1 MQIEHFTIDERFC
14 GPPKSGNGGY
24 TAGRMAAHLLG
35 TVAARLKAPP
45 PLGVELRLESSASEA
60 RLFDGTTL
68 LGEAK
73 PTTLELTPPPC
84 PPYAEAEAAVAGF
97 PGFTTH
103 NFPGCFVC
111 GPERAAHDG
120 LRIFPGP
127 LHGTTTLAA
136 PWLPDASLADT
147 AGIVKPEFIWAALD
161 CAGAFALYPI
171 PDGLAIVLGE
181 LVVSTLAP
189 LQADEQCVVLGWPLG
204 SEGRKR
210 FAGTALYGADQRLV
224 AVARAVW
231 VEVPASSWN

>member
-1 MQIEHFTIDERFC
+1 MHIEHFTIDERFC

-24 TAGRMAAHLLG
+24 TCGRMVGHLNG

-45 PLGVELRLESSASEA
+45 PLGVELRLESSDNQA
-60 RLFDGTTL
+60 RLFDGSTL

-73 PTTLELTPPPC
+73 LTQLDLVPPPC
-84 PPYAEAEAAVAGF
+84 PSYEEAQAAARGF

-111 GPERAAHDG
+111 GPARPPHDG

-127 LHGTTTLAA
+127 LADSSTLAA
-136 PWLPDASLADT
+136 PWIADESLADA
-147 AGIVKPEFIWAALD
+147 AGKLKAEFIWAALD

-181 LVVSTLAP
+181 LVVATLDQIKP
-189 LQADEQCVVLGWPLG
+189 GERCVVLGWPLG
-204 SEGRKR
+204 SDGRKR
-210 FAGTALYGADQRLV
+210 FAGTAIYGADQRLV
-224 AVARAVW
+224 AMARAVW

>member
-1 MQIEHFTIDERFC
+1 MPTEFFTIDERFC

-24 TAGRMAAHLLG
+24 TAGRLAAHLRG

-45 PLGVELRLESSASEA
+45 PLGVELRLESGDSEA
-60 RLFDGTTL
+60 KLFDGDTL

-73 PTTLELTPPPC
+73 LTTLDLAPPPC
-84 PPYAEAEAAVAGF
+84 PSYAEAEAAVAGF
-97 PGFTTH
+97 PGFKTH

-111 GPERAAHDG
+111 GPERAEHDG

-127 LHGTTTLAA
+127 LHGTATLAA
-136 PWLPDASLADT
+136 PWLPDASLADA
-147 AGIVKPEFIWAALD
+147 AGNVKPEFIWAALD

-181 LVVSTLAP
+181 LVVSTFDQLKP
-189 LQADEQCVVLGWPLG
+189 EERCVVLGWPLG
-204 SEGRKR
+204 SDGRKR

-231 VEVPASSWN
+231 VEVPASSWS